1 MLVQQRANT
10 MCDDAPIAEQANETD
25 DNNRFKRNPL
35 RLFGQRDEDNYQQ
48 EKISQDDRNGTDQ
61 SCGGPPWSDGAVERL
76 GKELLR
82 VFRSIVSELQM
93 RFEEWPDLLPVV
105 QSALNNG
112 PSPQRRDISPI
123 TSFLGRDPTPPIGTF
138 LRTKNTETV
147 TLGDGD
153 RERMLNV
160 SLLKKR
166 VADLH
171 PMVGMELEAN

>member
-1 MLVQQRANT
+1 MVFGLLGHVSGKRSPRHNRLMCGIRSTQGVDERRAHT
-10 MCDDAPIAEQANETD
+10 FQER
-25 DNNRFKRNPL
+25 NRKSGNKRPQGSHHFTL
-35 RLFGQRDEDNYQQ
+35 PYTPG
-48 EKISQDDRNGTDQ
+48 
-61 SCGGPPWSDGAVERL
+61 SDGAVERL